1 MTKGKTIC
9 SVLKSIRKQVADAN
23 DIEYEPLECNH
34 QGECR
39 GTCPA
44 CEREVSYIEK
54 QLDIR
59 RQLGKAVTIV
69 GLSAG
74 LFTLAGVTSCNNFRS
89 QTAGYMEEV
98 VPDSINAVLLKEKDS
113 LKAKL
118 LKEDSLIQ
126 TDGLIDSEDTLCPEE
141 ESPANKHSQ

>member
-1 MTKGKTIC
+1 MTKGKAIC
-9 SVLKSIRKQVADAN
+9 KVLKDIRKQVADAN
-23 DIEYEPLECNH
+23 DIEYEPRECNH
-34 QGECR
+34 QGECQ

-74 LFTLAGVTSCNNFRS
+74 LFTLAGVTSCNFFGA
-89 QTAGYMEEV
+89 Q
-98 VPDSINAVLLKEKDS
+98 INGMMKRRR
-113 LKAKL
+113 
-118 LKEDSLIQ
+118 
-126 TDGLIDSEDTLCPEE
+126 TLT
-141 ESPANKHSQ
+141 

>member
-1 MTKGKTIC
+1 MTKGKAIC
-9 SVLKSIRKQVADAN
+9 KVLKDIRKQVADAN
-23 DIEYEPLECNH
+23 DIEYEPRECNH
-34 QGECR
+34 QGECQ

-74 LFTLAGVTSCNNFRS
+74 LFTLAGVTSCNFFGAQIN
-89 QTAGYMEEV
+89 GMMKKVE
-98 VPDSINAVLLKEKDS
+98 PDSIHTE
-113 LKAKL
+113 L

-126 TDGLIDSEDTLCPEE
+126 TDGMIDSEDTLCSEE
-141 ESPANKHSQ
+141 ESPVNKHSK

>member
-1 MTKGKTIC
+1 MTKGKAIC
-9 SVLKSIRKQVADAN
+9 KVLKDIRKQVADAN
-23 DIEYEPLECNH
+23 DIEYEPRECNH
-34 QGECR
+34 QGECQ

-74 LFTLAGVTSCNNFRS
+74 LFTLAGVTSCNFFGPQIN
-89 QTAGYMEEV
+89 GMMEKVE
-98 VPDSINAVLLKEKDS
+98 PDSIHTE
-113 LKAKL
+113 L

-126 TDGLIDSEDTLCPEE
+126 TDGMIDSEDTLCPEE
-141 ESPANKHSQ
+141 ESPVNKHSK